1 VVFAEN
7 GRRLIRMLAG
17 HPRAYVVPGLLFLL
31 TLLFTLIIGVQYH
44 ISYHDVALPVGTG
57 FWGFL
62 WTHPAAWLWGFA
74 YSFPLLGI
82 LLVHE
87 MGHFFACRR
96 HGIDATLPHF
106 IPAPT
111 LIGTFGAFIKIRS
124 PFSSKR
130 ALFDVGLAGPLAG
143 FLAAL
148 PVVAVGISLSHVV
161 EKGVRGGGLTLGEP
175 LVFTLLSRLLLGA
188 IPAQRD
194 LLVHPMAFAGWFG
207 LLATAFNLFPIG
219 QLDGGHILYAVLGK
233 RKAFTAGIAA
243 VAVLAALG
251 ILFWQGWLLWALI
264 ASLIGLRHPPIFEE
278 ERLDPGRKVL
288 AAVALLIFILSFTP
302 APLSIA
308 P

>member
-1 VVFAEN
+1 
-7 GRRLIRMLAG
+7 M
-17 HPRAYVVPGLLFLL
+17 
-31 TLLFTLIIGVQYH
+31 QYH
-44 ISYHDVALPVGTG
+44 ISYYNVVLPAGAG

-62 WTHPAAWLWGFA
+62 WQHPASWLWGLS
-74 YSFPLLGI
+74 YSLPLLGI

-96 HGIDATLPHF
+96 HGIQATLPHF

-143 FLAAL
+143 FLVAL

-161 EKGVRGGGLTLGEP
+161 ERGAQGGGLALGEP
-175 LVFTLLSRLLLGA
+175 LVFTLLGRLLLGE

-194 LLVHPMAFAGWFG
+194 LLLHPMAFAGWFG

-233 RKAFTAGIAA
+233 KKAFGAGIAA
-243 VAVLAALG
+243 VAALVLLG
-251 ILFWQGWLLWALI
+251 IFFWQGWLLWALI
-264 ASLIGLRHPPIFEE
+264 ATLIGLRHPPIFEA
-278 ERLDPGRKVL
+278 ERLDTKRKVL

-302 APLSIA
+302 SPLA
-308 P
+308 LVP

>member
-1 VVFAEN
+1 MSSD
-7 GRRLIRMLAG
+7 RLRTVAI
-17 HPRAYVVPGLLFLL
+17 PGVLFLL
-31 TLLFTLIIGVQYH
+31 TLFFTVIIGVQYH
-44 ISYHDVALPVGTG
+44 ISYYNVVLPAGAG

-62 WTHPAAWLWGFA
+62 LSHPASWLWGLS
-74 YSFPLLGI
+74 YSLSLLGI

-87 MGHFFACRR
+87 LGHYFACRR
-96 HGIDATLPHF
+96 HGIVATLPHF

-143 FLAAL
+143 FLVAL
-148 PVVAVGISLSHVV
+148 PIVAVGISLSQVV
-161 EKGVRGGGLTLGEP
+161 ERGVQAGGLTLGEP
-175 LVFTLLSRLLLGA
+175 LAFTLLGRLLLGE

-219 QLDGGHILYAVLGK
+219 QLDGGHILYALLG
-233 RKAFTAGIAA
+233 RKAYYFGIAA
-243 VAVLAALG
+243 VAALVLLG
-251 ILFWQGWLLWALI
+251 IFFWQGWLLWALI
-264 ASLIGLRHPPIFEE
+264 ATLIGLRHPPIFEA
-278 ERLDPGRKVL
+278 ERLDNRRKLL

-302 APLSIA
+302 APLALA